1 MSEWGS
7 DNGDKDDAASLGGSN
22 AGSEEKREPVTYEP
36 EYKAIDDENLY
47 EDTINRGIEFD
58 RYFDIPVNVSGTDPP
73 KAIKAFKDMD
83 LDPKLFENI
92 EKCKWSRPTPIQT
105 QSLPILA
112 AKRDLMA
119 CAQTGSGKTGGFAIP
134 IINQLLKDGC
144 TSERKDD
151 GDDDDERPKITPDAL
166 IVAPTRELV
175 QQIQRDFVKLCKD
188 TDIAA
193 EYVVGGHAVK
203 HQLCKL
209 EDGCNILVA
218 TPGRLND
225 FVGKGKIC
233 LENLKFLVLDEA
245 DRMLD
250 MGFKEILDNLAHKMP
265 AKEDRTTMMFSATF
279 PDKVQDLG
287 KEMLKDDYLF
297 CTVGIVGGATETVTQ
312 EVIKCEKRE
321 QFDKMQGML
330 QVAKD
335 NGDRIL
341 IFVETKR
348 QTDFTASK
356 LCQNDFPA
364 TSIHGDRQQMER
376 EEALR
381 TFKSG
386 ETPVLVATNVAARG
400 LDIPGVTHVINMEMP
415 KDIDEYV
422 HRIGRTGRCGNKGK
436 ATSFFDEERDAEMAP
451 HLVKILSNAKQ
462 VVPDF
467 LQELVGDGPSA
478 TAGGGGGKDDAEDD
492 DDGW

>member
-1 MSEWGS
+1 
-7 DNGDKDDAASLGGSN
+7 
-22 AGSEEKREPVTYEP
+22 
-36 EYKAIDDENLY
+36 
-47 EDTINRGIEFD
+47 
-58 RYFDIPVNVSGTDPP
+58 
-73 KAIKAFKDMD
+73 
-83 LDPKLFENI
+83 
-92 EKCKWSRPTPIQT
+92 
-105 QSLPILA
+105 
-112 AKRDLMA
+112 
-119 CAQTGSGKTGGFAIP
+119 
-134 IINQLLKDGC
+134 
-144 TSERKDD
+144 
-151 GDDDDERPKITPDAL
+151 
-166 IVAPTRELV
+166 
-175 QQIQRDFVKLCKD
+175 
-188 TDIAA
+188 
-193 EYVVGGHAVK
+193 
-203 HQLCKL
+203 
-209 EDGCNILVA
+209 
-218 TPGRLND
+218 
-225 FVGKGKIC
+225 
-233 LENLKFLVLDEA
+233 
-245 DRMLD
+245 
-250 MGFKEILDNLAHKMP
+250 MP
-265 AKEDRTTMMFSATF
+265 AKEDRTTMMFSTTF

-321 QFDKMQGML
+321 QFEKMQGML

-478 TAGGGGGKDDAEDD
+478 TAGGGGNDDAEDD

>member
-7 DNGDKDDAASLGGSN
+7 DNGDKDDVASLGGGSN
-22 AGSEEKREPVTYEP
+22 ASGEKREPVTYEP
-36 EYKAIDDENLY
+36 DYRAVEDENLY
-47 EDTINRGIEFD
+47 EDTVSKGIDFEK
-58 RYFDIPVNVSGTDPP
+58 YFDIPVSVTGTDPP
-73 KAIKAFKDMD
+73 KEIKNFKDME
-83 LDPKLFENI
+83 LDEKLMENI
-92 EKCKWSRPTPIQT
+92 GKCKWTRPTPIQT
-105 QSLPILA
+105 RSLPILA

-134 IINQLLKDGC
+134 IINALMKAGC
-144 TSERKDD
+144 GTEKENE
-151 GDDDDERPKITPDAL
+151 DDDDKPKITPDAL

-175 QQIQRDFVKLCKD
+175 QQIQRDCVKLCKD

-203 HQLCKL
+203 GQLCKL

-225 FVGKGKIC
+225 FVGKNKVC
-233 LENLKFLVLDEA
+233 LENIKFLVLDEA

-250 MGFKEILDNLAHKMP
+250 MGFKDILDNLAAKMP
-265 AKEDRTTMMFSATF
+265 DKSDRTTMMFSATF

-321 QFDKMQGML
+321 QFDKMKEML
-330 QVAKD
+330 DAVKS
-335 NGDRIL
+335 NGDRTL

-348 QTDFTASK
+348 QTDFIASK
-356 LCQNDFPA
+356 LCQNEFPA

-422 HRIGRTGRCGNKGK
+422 HRIGRTGRCGNKGR
-436 ATSFFDEERDAEMAP
+436 ATSFFDEERDQEMAGP
-451 HLVKILSNAKQ
+451 LVKILTGAKQ

-467 LQELVGDGPSA
+467 LQEMSADGPSA
-478 TAGGGGGKDDAEDD
+478 AAGGAGGNDDDD

>member
-7 DNGDKDDAASLGGSN
+7 DNGDKDDVASLGGGSN
-22 AGSEEKREPVTYEP
+22 ASGEEKREPVTYEP
-36 EYKAIDDENLY
+36 DYKAVDDENLY
-47 EDTINRGIEFD
+47 EDTVTRGIDFEK
-58 RYFDIPVNVSGTDPP
+58 YFNIPVNVSGTDPP
-73 KAIKAFKDMD
+73 AGIKSFEDFD
-83 LDPKLFENI
+83 LVEPVRENI
-92 EKCKWSRPTPIQT
+92 KRCKWSKPTPIQT
-105 QSLPILA
+105 RSLPILA

-134 IINQLLKDGC
+134 IINQLIKDGC
-144 TSERKDD
+144 TSERD
-151 GDDDDERPKITPDAL
+151 GDGPISPEAL

-188 TDIAA
+188 TEVAA
-193 EYVVGGHAVK
+193 EYVVGGHAVR

-225 FVGKGKIC
+225 FVGKNKIS

-250 MGFKEILDNLAHKMP
+250 MGFKEILDQLAMKMP
-265 AKEDRTTMMFSATF
+265 EKEERTTMMFSATF

-287 KEMLKDDYLF
+287 KEMLKEDYLF
-297 CTVGIVGGATETVTQ
+297 CTVGIVGGATETVEQ
-312 EVIKCEKRE
+312 HVINCPKSE
-321 QFDKMQGML
+321 QFDKMQEML
-330 QVAKD
+330 EGVKD
-335 NGDRIL
+335 SGNRTL

-356 LCQNDFPA
+356 LCQQGFPA

-381 TFKSG
+381 TFKQG

-436 ATSFFDEERDAEMAP
+436 ATSFFDEDRDSEMAP
-451 HLVKILSNAKQ
+451 HLIKILSNANQ
-462 VVPDF
+462 QVPDF
-467 LQELVGDGPSA
+467 LQALAGDGPSA
-478 TAGGGGGKDDAEDD
+478 AAGGGGAADEED

>member
-7 DNGDKDDAASLGGSN
+7 DNGDKDDVASLGGGSN
-22 AGSEEKREPVTYEP
+22 ESGEKREPVTYEP
-36 EYKAIDDENLY
+36 DYKAIDDENLY
-47 EDTINRGIEFD
+47 EDTVSKGIDFD
-58 RYFDIPVNVSGTDPP
+58 RYFEIPVNVSGTDPP
-73 KAIKAFKDMD
+73 KAIKSFDDAE
-83 LDPKLFENI
+83 LVEEVRENI
-92 EKCKWSRPTPIQT
+92 KKCKWNKPTPIQT
-105 QSLPILA
+105 LSLPILA

-134 IINQLLKDGC
+134 IINQLIKDGC
-144 TSERKDD
+144 TSER
-151 GDDDDERPKITPDAL
+151 DDDDDEERPKITPDAL

-188 TDIAA
+188 TKIAA

-225 FVGKGKIC
+225 FVGKNKIS
-233 LENLKFLVLDEA
+233 LEKLKFLVLDEA

-250 MGFKEILDNLAHKMP
+250 MGFKDILDTLAHKMP
-265 AKEDRTTMMFSATF
+265 EKTERTTMMFSATF

-321 QFDKMQGML
+321 QFDKMQAML
-330 QVAKD
+330 QDAKD

-348 QTDFTASK
+348 QTDFIASK
-356 LCQNDFPA
+356 LCQNEFPA

-451 HLVKILSNAKQ
+451 QLVTILSNAKQ
-462 VVPDF
+462 TVPDF
-467 LQELVGDGPSA
+467 LAELAGDGPSA
-478 TAGGGGGKDDAEDD
+478 SAGGAAAADDDD